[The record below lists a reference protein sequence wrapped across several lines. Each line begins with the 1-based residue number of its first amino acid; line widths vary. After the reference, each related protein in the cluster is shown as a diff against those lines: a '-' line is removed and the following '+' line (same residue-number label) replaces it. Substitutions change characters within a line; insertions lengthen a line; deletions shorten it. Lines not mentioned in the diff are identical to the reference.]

1 MLRQL
6 GRQLGRIRVRLLIV
20 NLAVLLVPVVGL
32 EFARIYER
40 QLLASLERDMRNQAA
55 LAREMIETGL
65 DDGRPL
71 GDPAARRTLTAAARQ
86 TRTRIRI
93 LDAEGLTV
101 LDSHEHGPPEGPE
114 PPPPTILPSS
124 AYDTARR
131 VRSSS
136 SPPDVTA
143 SEVGPTS
150 YRAERI
156 DSWLGSSQQ
165 ARWPDVGR
173 RREVRSALSGHPDAY
188 TRVRDREPAVF
199 LFLTEPIRGDGRVV
213 GVVYVTR
220 STRPVLAELYKIRTG
235 LIEVLVVAIA
245 LTLLLTLTLAWSIS
259 RPLSRLAKAARRI
272 AAGERQVEVPVGGS
286 GEIRDLGE
294 AFETMTER
302 LDGRMRYISDFAADV
317 AHELK
322 SPLTSIRGAA
332 ELLAEGAV
340 DDPDARDRFLANIEL
355 DAERLD
361 RLVNRLLE
369 LSRIDA
375 SQEPMAE
382 LDLGEL
388 IQRVVDRT
396 HTPEQPVEV
405 QWHSPLRRW
414 TGREQDIERALLN
427 LVENGLRFSDEGVP
441 VEIHVRQVPE
451 HRLALEVRDRGPGVP
466 EANRPKV
473 FERFFTTDAERS
485 GTGLGLAIVKSVAE
499 AHGGEA
505 ELVSPDDGGACFR
518 LVLGNVRTPA

>member
-1 MLRQL
+1 VI
-6 GRQLGRIRVRLLIV
+6 RQLGRIRVRLLIV

-65 DDGRPL
+65 DSGRPL
-71 GDPAARRTLTAAARQ
+71 ADPSVRRTLTSAARQ
-86 TRTRIRI
+86 TRTRIRV
-93 LDAEGLTV
+93 LDDQGLPV

-114 PPPPTILPSS
+114 PPAPTILPSS

-131 VRSSS
+131 VRTTSS
-136 SPPDVTA
+136 SPDEA
-143 SEVGPTS
+143 ADERGPTS
-150 YRAERI
+150 YRAERL
-156 DSWLGSSQQ
+156 DSWLSSSSSQG
-165 ARWPDVGR
+165 RWPVVSR

-199 LFLTEPIRGDGRVV
+199 LFLTEPIRAGGRVV

-245 LTLLLTLTLAWSIS
+245 LTLLLTLMLAWSIS

-272 AAGERQVEVPVGGS
+272 AAGERQVEVPGGGS

-302 LDGRMRYISDFAADV
+302 LDARMQYITDFAADV

-332 ELLAEGAV
+332 ELLAEGAA
-340 DDPDARDRFLANIEL
+340 DDPDARARFLANIEL
-355 DAERLD
+355 DAKRLD

-375 SQEPMAE
+375 SREPMADF
-382 LDLGEL
+382 DLEAMVA
-388 IQRVVDRT
+388 RVIDRT
-396 HTPEQPVEV
+396 HTPEQPVRV
-405 QWHSPLRRW
+405 QWYTPLRRW
-414 TGREQDIERALLN
+414 TGREQDVERALLN
-427 LVENGLRFSDEGVP
+427 LVENGLRFGEEGDP

-451 HRLALEVRDRGPGVP
+451 RRLALDVRDHGPGVP
-466 EANRPKV
+466 EANRSKV

-505 ELVSPDDGGACFR
+505 ALITPEDGGACFR
-518 LVLGNVRTPA
+518 LVLG

>member
-1 MLRQL
+1 ML
-6 GRQLGRIRVRLLIV
+6 RQLGRIRVRLLIV

-71 GDPAARRTLTAAARQ
+71 ADPAARRTLTAAARQ

-93 LDAEGLTV
+93 LDADGLPV

-131 VRSSS
+131 VRTSS
-136 SPPDVTA
+136 SPPDTA
-143 SEVGPTS
+143 PEEGPAS

-156 DSWLGSSQQ
+156 DSWLGSTTQQ
-165 ARWPDVGR
+165 RWPVVAR
-173 RREVRSALSGHPDAY
+173 RREVRSALAGHPDAY

-199 LFLTEPIRGDGRVV
+199 LFLSEPIRGDAGVV

-302 LDGRMRYISDFAADV
+302 LDARMRYISDFAADV

-332 ELLAEGAV
+332 ELLAEGAA
-340 DDPDARDRFLANIEL
+340 DDPHARARFLANIEL

-382 LDLGEL
+382 IDLAEL
-388 IQRVVDRT
+388 VERVVDRT
-396 HTPEQPVEV
+396 HTPEQPVRVE
-405 QWHSPLRRW
+405 WHTPLRRW
-414 TGREQDIERALLN
+414 VGREQDIERALLN
-427 LVENGLRFSDEGVP
+427 LVENALRFSDDGAP
-441 VEIHVRQVPE
+441 VEIHVRQVPDD
-451 HRLALEVRDRGPGVP
+451 RLALEVRDHGRGVP
-466 EANRPKV
+466 EANRSKV

-505 ELVSPDDGGACFR
+505 RLDCPEDGGSRFR
-518 LVLGNVRTPA
+518 LVLGNVRTRG